1 MCLQSHYRKQLVF
14 SYPVLEQVQNQY
26 NKLINK
32 ISLIKEE
39 GNLQKDK
46 SKKNIKIDLKQNYL
60 MT

>member
-14 SYPVLEQVQNQY
+14 SYPVLEQIQNQY

-46 SKKNIKIDLKQNYL
+46 SKRISR
-60 MT
+60 